1 MNILNACGN
10 YAACAA
16 VAALAIF
23 VPTETVQA
31 ENWTP
36 VTGSETLTKLVS
48 GATAQIELQQGGVAV
63 GKYFADGT
71 AEIEAFGETIE
82 RTWQINGEDQVCYSS
97 FTETHC
103 YTYEQDLDQPENY
116 RVSDIEDGEKVYFR
130 IEAPGDGDRLMVR
143 NDPAEE
149 MGGLATPS
157 AAEIAAQLSD
167 PNTNL
172 GTLNTQ
178 IDFIAFDGDL
188 PEAGSQNATRIT
200 FQPSLPYKLNESTN
214 LFIRPAIPLIVKQD
228 IPTGIGSYESKEF
241 ELGDISFDASMGK
254 TLSGGLVLIGGIAG
268 TIPTATDDDLGLD
281 QWLLGPEFAVAWT
294 RSWGVVGA
302 LVSHQW
308 DIAGEDDFD
317 TSITAGQYFYSVNLG
332 GGWQFFGA
340 PTFSYNHNARNSD
353 NKLTLPI
360 AAGLSRTVF
369 LGGRPWKFAAQY
381 WHYIESPDDFGPDF
395 QLRFSISPVVA
406 LPW

>member
-1 MNILNACGN
+1 MTILNACGN

-23 VPTETVQA
+23 LPTETVQA

-82 RTWQINGEDQVCYSS
+82 RTWQISGEDQVCYSS

-103 YTYEQDLDQPENY
+103 YTFEQDLDQPENY

-254 TLSGGLVLIGGIAG
+254 TLSGN
-268 TIPTATDDDLGLD
+268 
-281 QWLLGPEFAVAWT
+281 
-294 RSWGVVGA
+294 R
-302 LVSHQW
+302 
-308 DIAGEDDFD
+308 
-317 TSITAGQYFYSVNLG
+317 
-332 GGWQFFGA
+332 
-340 PTFSYNHNARNSD
+340 
-353 NKLTLPI
+353 
-360 AAGLSRTVF
+360 
-369 LGGRPWKFAAQY
+369 
-381 WHYIESPDDFGPDF
+381 
-395 QLRFSISPVVA
+395 
-406 LPW
+406 